1 MWVVTFEK
9 IKERVGC
16 APHLWIV
23 GVFLFEL
30 VWGSFVCFLLFLI
43 VQIKL
48 ICSQLGKVRVML
60 RTLVSQDFHKQTLLH
75 DSTCCMGVG
84 QDGETG
90 KAS

>member
-1 MWVVTFEK
+1 MCSPSSDRWGFLFV
-9 IKERVGC
+9 C
-16 APHLWIV
+16 
-23 GVFLFEL
+23 LFEL

-43 VQIKL
+43 VQIEL

-60 RTLVSQDFHKQTLLH
+60 STSVSQDFHKQSPLRG
-75 DSTCCMGVG
+75 STCCMGVG